1 MKGTVMPQ
9 SWVYEHTI
17 ATLDLTIEQLG
28 TQLVVCVSG
37 GSTPHI
43 GSVTLASPRP
53 SLAGTG
59 MSATSSVLN
68 LIGHKDEAVG
78 RPLAEMLAS
87 RLDTTVCCIC
97 GIHIDDATPEDIAS
111 CKTLGCDIASFLIDE
126 LATS

>member
-1 MKGTVMPQ
+1 MPQ

-17 ATLDLTIEQLG
+17 AALDVTLEHLG

-53 SLAGTG
+53 SLTGAGT
-59 MSATSSVLN
+59 SATSSVLN
-68 LIGHKDEAVG
+68 LPGHKDEAIG
-78 RPLAEMLAS
+78 RPLAELLAA
-87 RLDTTVCCIC
+87 RFGTTVCCIC

-111 CKTLGCDIASFLIDE
+111 CETLGHDIATFLIEE
-126 LATS
+126 LATSN